1 MFSAIASFLAS
12 LSLSLK
18 QPLTA
23 YCDLETTHDDALITK
38 GGHYCTWLRVD
49 GMQRMAERADYEAI
63 TEAMRLDLSGA
74 LETKG
79 HAIVGWY
86 ISDPD
91 AALVEIER
99 VNLNA
104 CRSVAREVGLD
115 MQNILDER
123 ATLWPKLMR
132 WEAAYFQVWTRTSVL
147 TKEERKQLK
156 AEYAANA
163 KQIGGVVGT
172 QRVYLRSEVMAA
184 RHTAFVSRVQ
194 SALRAHDVAV
204 GIMEPHD
211 ALRVARESMYREMS
225 GSDWNASLPGDKV
238 MARCPEDGAKAGV
251 GHLLWP
257 PLRDQLFYTDAVTRG
272 GQRVDF
278 GENAYS
284 PVDMNIGPEDPRPFV
299 ELAATLGLD
308 RIPWRAA
315 IVIEGC
321 GQSAMQIKDVGASFL
336 SMFPGNNDLR
346 RAFAFLKQAREDENH
361 ISIKLRASFATWAP
375 VEDGPRLRRRVS
387 TLGQR
392 IEGWGNCKS
401 TMVIG
406 DPLEGVMSSAPGLA
420 LASTANPSLALLG
433 DALAM
438 LPWNRTA
445 SPWEQGSVLFRRPD
459 GGIWPYDPA
468 GGRKRPLVVDI
479 FVAPPGSGK
488 SVLANTINIGLC
500 LSPAVMGT
508 NGAKVPLIGKADIGR
523 SAEGFVRLI
532 QEALGP
538 MRKHEAIFV
547 SMQIAPGFEFNPF
560 DLQVGCERPLPLEKA
575 FLQNFLALAT
585 LPPDQS
591 TPFEGMTQLISIVID
606 EAFRLCTEGGGG
618 AKRYTHGVDPEVDA
632 AIDRFHI
639 ELDEDHA
646 YWRDVVDALCDLG
659 QHRIAERAQRHA
671 VPILE
676 DLIGAVRSDQ
686 VRDMFDRLRLVETS
700 EKASQIFER
709 YISDTIRRY
718 PTLNAP
724 TKLDF
729 GPARIIVLDL
739 QYVAPT
745 GSAAANR
752 QTEMMYLLARH
763 ILARNFFLHPEY
775 LVYIPER
782 VKEYHSKRFL
792 EVYETVKRIDY
803 DEWHRTQGSALVRAQ
818 AELDVREGRK
828 HNVQLGFASQRLSDM
843 GDGVIAQSTGRFV
856 LGADDQRERDEII
869 ERFGL
874 TPASAKIVRNRLTG
888 PKRDGA
894 PFLAIMRAEQ
904 AHYEQFLI
912 NSLGPVELWA
922 LSTTPSDTSLRN
934 RLYDRVGF
942 REGLRRLSKVFPNG
956 SATDEIERRTKSR
969 LKKGDAADRVEAGVV
984 DELAAELIE
993 GRGLGLVLRP
1003 HDEEP
1008 AASPVRP
1015 QSPPPL
1021 LAAAE

>member
-184 RHTAFVSRVQ
+184 RHSAFVSRVQ

-211 ALRVARESMYREMS
+211 VLRVARESMYREMS

-238 MARCPEDGAKAGV
+238 MARCPEDGAKAGA

-257 PLRDQLFYTDAVTRG
+257 PLRDQLFYTDAITRG

-639 ELDEDHA
+639 KLDEDHP

-782 VKEYHSKRFL
+782 VKEYHSKRFI

-1008 AASPVRP
+1008 VASPVRP
-1015 QSPPPL
+1015 QPPPL

>member
-1 MFSAIASFLAS
+1 MLSALAAALAN
-12 LSLSLK
+12 LSLALK

-23 YCDLETTHDDALITK
+23 YCDIETTHDDALVMK
-38 GGHYCTWLRVD
+38 DGSYCSWLRVD
-49 GMQRMAERADYEAI
+49 GMQRMAERKDFEAI

-99 VNLNA
+99 VNLNS
-104 CRSVAREVGLD
+104 CRAIAREVGLD
-115 MQNILDER
+115 LQDILDER
-123 ATLWPKLMR
+123 ARLWPKLMR
-132 WEAAYFQVWTRTSVL
+132 WEATYFQVWTRTSVL

-156 AEYAANA
+156 AEYATNA
-163 KQIGGVVGT
+163 SQTGPVGRS
-172 QRVYLRSEVMAA
+172 QRLYLRSEVMVA
-184 RHTAFVSRVQ
+184 RHVAIVSRVQ
-194 SALRAHDVAV
+194 SALRAHDVLV
-204 GIMEPHD
+204 SLIPPHE
-211 ALRVARESMYREMS
+211 ALQVSREAIYREMA
-225 GSDWNASLPGDKV
+225 GSEWRPSLPGDRV
-238 MARCPEDGAKAGV
+238 MARCPEDGEAAARE
-251 GHLLWP
+251 HLLWP
-257 PLRDQLFYTDAVTRG
+257 PVRDQIFYADAVTRG

-278 GENAYS
+278 GDNAFS

-308 RIPWRAA
+308 RIPWRAS

-321 GQSAMQIKDVGASFL
+321 GQSAMQIKDIGAAFL
-336 SMFPGNNDLR
+336 SMFPGNSDLR
-346 RAFAFLKQAREDENH
+346 RAFAFLKQAREQDNH
-361 ISIKLRASFATWAP
+361 IAVRLRASFATWAP
-375 VEDGPRLRRRVS
+375 VEEGARLRRRVS
-387 TLGQR
+387 TLSQR
-392 IEGWGNCKS
+392 VEGWGNTKS

-420 LASTANPSLALLG
+420 LTSTANPSLAPLSE
-433 DALAM
+433 ALM
-438 LPWNRTA
+438 LLPWNRTA

-459 GGIWPYDPA
+459 GGIWCYDPA

-500 LSPAVMGT
+500 LSSAVMGS
-508 NGAKVPLIGKADIGR
+508 NGARLPLIGKADIGR
-523 SAEGFVRLI
+523 SAEGFVRLV

-538 MRKHEAIFV
+538 RRRHEAIFT

-585 LPPDQS
+585 LPHDS
-591 TPFEGMTQLISIVID
+591 NTPFEGMTQLISIVID
-606 EAFRLCTEGGGG
+606 EAYRLCTEGGGG
-618 AKRYTHGVDPEVDA
+618 AKRYRAGVESEVDE
-632 AIDRFHI
+632 AIARLRI
-639 ELDEDHA
+639 ELDQEQP
-646 YWRDVVDALCDLG
+646 YWRDVVNALCDAGEYRL
-659 QHRIAERAQRHA
+659 AERAQRYA

-676 DLIGAVRSDQ
+676 DLIGAVRTDQ

-700 EKASQIFER
+700 EKAPQIFER

-724 TKLDF
+724 TQLDF

-775 LVYIPER
+775 LAYVPDR
-782 VKEYHSKRFL
+782 VKAFHSKRFL
-792 EVYETVKRIDY
+792 EIYETVKRVDY

-843 GDGVIAQSTGRFV
+843 GDGIIAQSTGRFV

-869 ERFGL
+869 KRFGL
-874 TPASAKIVRNRLTG
+874 NDASAKIVRNRLTG
-888 PKRDGA
+888 PRRDGA

-942 REGLRRLSKVFPNG
+942 SEGLRRLSKVFPNG
-956 SATDEIERRTKSR
+956 SAMEEIERRTKAR
-969 LKKGDAADRVEAGVV
+969 LRKGDAADRVEAGVV
-984 DELAAELIE
+984 DELTSELIE

-1003 HDEEP
+1003 YEPDPVAPKTSQITLP
-1008 AASPVRP
+1008 AA
-1015 QSPPPL
+1015 
-1021 LAAAE
+1021 E